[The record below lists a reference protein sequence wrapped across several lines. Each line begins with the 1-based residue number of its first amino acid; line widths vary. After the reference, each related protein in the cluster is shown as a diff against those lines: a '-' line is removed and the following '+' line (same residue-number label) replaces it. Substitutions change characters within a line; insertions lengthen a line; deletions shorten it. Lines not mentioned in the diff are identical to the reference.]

1 MTIVRV
7 NYFRSLSDEEFLKVV
22 DNFIDKLSKENDRV
36 KKVFMYQFIFF
47 GQELKRRGL

>member
-1 MTIVRV
+1 MAIVRV

-22 DNFIDKLSKENDRV
+22 DNFIDNLSKENDRV
-36 KKVFMYQFIFF
+36 KKAFMYQFNFF